1 MSKLG
6 WGILYVWKQTSER
19 RQSTWS
25 PPFWQGQAIYA
36 GPVAPEITSWDW
48 EQEEVGNMVRKA
60 REGHLR
66 REFQRGWAQS
76 RKMER
81 DIMVAEKLKL
91 GKGGLAQGWDKSGK
105 LLFWWGW
112 KAKESVFTGGS
123 SSAQLRLQ
131 QDPEPLLL
139 LHQQIPLNMFKPLNG
154 VVMNRPYRNADLH
167 LHPKVWT
174 RHSKEACSSNLSRE
188 KANDWADTR

>member
-1 MSKLG
+1 MISSLLAGTSYLCWPSGPWNHKLG
-6 WGILYVWKQTSER
+6 LRAGGSGEYGEKGQRRTLEEGGSER
-19 RQSTWS
+19 LGT
-25 PPFWQGQAIYA
+25 
-36 GPVAPEITSWDW
+36 
-48 EQEEVGNMVRKA
+48 EQK
-60 REGHLR
+60 
-66 REFQRGWAQS
+66 
-76 RKMER
+76 
-81 DIMVAEKLKL
+81 D
-91 GKGGLAQGWDKSGK
+91 GKGHYGGREIKAWKRRSSPRLRQIWKIIVLVGLKKQ
-105 LLFWWGW
+105 
-112 KAKESVFTGGS
+112 AKESVFTGGS